1 MILAVLAAWA
11 NLTPAHIF
19 EPKENSPLNL
29 SLALV
34 FAEAAVFYGLLV
46 ALHKRGNAVYL
57 CTLTVCGAVWQLL
70 LYWQVGGEYYTLIF
84 ALVGLGLLVCYRLAV
99 LEWTGLAMP
108 AFQCANALMSLSFVA
123 AALMTLSRLAVNR
136 AEIGAS
142 LIVLL
147 AALTVLSLLAAW
159 LVRDAAGRRWYFVTA
174 IAEAGLMF
182 ITLQV
187 ISHLTLWEKVE
198 IFSVVVGVAMLAVG
212 HVGWHRERDGQSDMV
227 SFSLLFGSLLT
238 ALPLIIAVLIHRC
251 RPMPIFST
259 PNELGM
265 LVAGILLLTTGF
277 IFQLRATTITGAATV
292 LLYLVSLLMF
302 INILPNVKT
311 AAVWLMIGGGVIV
324 GTGIALS
331 IYRDRLLT
339 LPDKVRRREGV
350 FRVLGWR

>member
-1 MILAVLAAWA
+1 
-11 NLTPAHIF
+11 
-19 EPKENSPLNL
+19 
-29 SLALV
+29 
-34 FAEAAVFYGLLV
+34 
-46 ALHKRGNAVYL
+46 
-57 CTLTVCGAVWQLL
+57 
-70 LYWQVGGEYYTLIF
+70 
-84 ALVGLGLLVCYRLAV
+84 
-99 LEWTGLAMP
+99 
-108 AFQCANALMSLSFVA
+108 
-123 AALMTLSRLAVNR
+123 MTLSRLAVHR
-136 AEIGAS
+136 PEIGAS
-142 LIVLL
+142 LILLL

-187 ISHLTLWEKVE
+187 ISRLTLWEKVE
-198 IFSVVVGVAMLAVG
+198 IFSIVVGVAMLVIA
-212 HVGWHRERDGQSDMV
+212 HVGWRRERDGQSDMV

-238 ALPLIIAVLIHRC
+238 ALPLTIAVLIHRC

-265 LVAGILLLTTGF
+265 LLAGIVLLTTGF
-277 IFQLRATTITGAATV
+277 IFQLRSTTITGAATL
-292 LLYLVSLLMF
+292 LLYLISLLMF
-302 INILPNVKT
+302 INILPGVKT
-311 AAVWLMIGGGVIV
+311 AAIWLMIGGGVIV